1 MAIIQIDEHLVLR
14 PYRSADADLL
24 FAAIDRE
31 RKHLGPW
38 LGWVAHTTRPKHSL
52 DFIELSQRQILDQQ
66 ALPLGIFYDED
77 IIGGIGMHDWNRDTK
92 CAQVGYW
99 IAKEHEGKGI
109 VARSVAALLDYLF
122 EAVGI
127 NKAEIRFVVAN
138 KRSAALANRLGF
150 KTEGILRQSFIRN
163 GMVEDLVVT
172 GILKSEW
179 MQRQQ

>member
-1 MAIIQIDEHLVLR
+1 LAILQIDEHLMLR
-14 PYRSADADLL
+14 PYQSTDADLL

-52 DFIELSQRQILDQQ
+52 DFIELCQRQILDQQ
-66 ALPLGIFYDED
+66 ALPLGIFFKGE
-77 IIGGIGMHDWNRDTK
+77 IVGGIGMHDWIQDTK

-109 VARSVAALLDYLF
+109 VARSVTALLDYLF
-122 EAVGI
+122 VVVGI

-138 KRSAALANRLGF
+138 NRSAALAHRLGF
-150 KTEGILRQSFIRN
+150 KTEGILRQSFTRN
-163 GMVEDLVVT
+163 GMIEDLVVT
-172 GILKSEW
+172 GMLKSEW
-179 MQRQQ
+179 VQREQ